1 MESEYKENY
10 QLYNNYDTKLNIKFF
25 ILFFIIFKFFFS
37 FYKYMLQK

>member
-25 ILFFIIFKFFFS
+25 HSIFYYF
-37 FYKYMLQK
+37 